1 MSAVSQNSIQVAQQY
16 VAEGRSDLAIELL
29 REFTK
34 RNSTD
39 YLAWKM
45 LGFACHEEQLEADAA
60 QAFGRAV
67 ILNDRDPQSAMAHA
81 HSSYLAGLPSVEL
94 FHLLLK
100 LVPNDLPAIR
110 GLASA
115 LATEN
120 QDEAAESLLVDTVR
134 RNPGWLQGHKYLA
147 TMRYTRGDTT
157 NFTDSYAEACLAEPR
172 NLALRLAW
180 FRAIAQTRHWDRA
193 REILDTTEA
202 EFGTGAELLVGR
214 IFVSSESGRTAE
226 AEALFEAT
234 RTMNDPVRDM
244 ALVRHRLRTGNP
256 AAAEAISARGVES
269 PSAAV
274 FWPYLSLARRLL
286 KDPRADWLDGS
297 PPQVQTID
305 LKLSRGALGRLAE
318 LLRSL
323 HRSRSPFV
331 EQSVRGGTQTDQN
344 LLLRHETPLQD
355 LRARARAAVLDY
367 VRQLPAPVPGH
378 PLLGLPR
385 TEVLSGRVFLSG
397 SWSVRLGPNGHNVSH
412 THPLGWISSAL
423 YISLPE
429 PTEMGP
435 APGGWLQFG
444 TPPAELNL
452 SLSSTLQV
460 EPKAGRLVLFPSR
473 LWHSTVPFD
482 SGERL
487 AVSFDV
493 RAPRPMSAAT
503 AYRSSLEAS

>member
-1 MSAVSQNSIQVAQQY
+1 MSQNYIETARQY
-16 VAEGRSDLAIELL
+16 IAEGRSDLAIDLL
-29 REFTK
+29 RRFTK
-34 RNSTD
+34 QNSTD
-39 YLAWKM
+39 FLAWKL
-45 LGFACHEEQLEADAA
+45 LGFACHEEQLEAEAA

-67 ILNDRDPQSAMAHA
+67 VLDDRDPQTAMAHA

-94 FHLLLK
+94 FRHLVK
-100 LVPNDLPAIR
+100 IVPNDLPALR

-120 QDEAAESLLVDTVR
+120 KHETAEALLVDTIR

-157 NFTDSYAEACLAEPR
+157 DFTASYEEACSAEPR

-180 FRAIAQTRHWDRA
+180 FRAIAQARNWDRA
-193 REILDTTEA
+193 REILDAGFE
-202 EFGTGAELLVGR
+202 EFGSRAELLVGR

-234 RTMNDPVRDM
+234 QSMNDPVRDL
-244 ALVRHRLRTGNP
+244 ALVRHSLRTGNL
-256 AAAEAISARGVES
+256 ATAEAISTRGVES
-269 PSAAV
+269 SSAAV
-274 FWPYLSLARRLL
+274 FWPYLSLTRRLL
-286 KDPRADWLDGS
+286 NDPRAAWLDGS
-297 PPQVQTID
+297 PPYVQTVD
-305 LKLSRGALGRLAE
+305 LDLSTGALDRLAE

-355 LRARARAAVLDY
+355 LRARVQAAVLDY
-367 VRQLPAPVPGH
+367 VRRLPAPIPGH
-378 PLLGLPR
+378 PLLGLAR
-385 TEVLSGRVFLSG
+385 AEVLSGRVFFSG
-397 SWSVRLGPNGHNVSH
+397 SWSVRLAANGHNVSH

-423 YISLPE
+423 YISLPQ
-429 PTEMGP
+429 PTEIGP
-435 APGGWLQFG
+435 APAGWLQFG

-452 SLSSTLQV
+452 SLAPTLQV
-460 EPKAGRLVLFPSR
+460 EPRPGQLVLFPSR

-493 RAPRPMSAAT
+493 RAPRPMSTSVAD
-503 AYRSSLEAS
+503 RRSLEAS